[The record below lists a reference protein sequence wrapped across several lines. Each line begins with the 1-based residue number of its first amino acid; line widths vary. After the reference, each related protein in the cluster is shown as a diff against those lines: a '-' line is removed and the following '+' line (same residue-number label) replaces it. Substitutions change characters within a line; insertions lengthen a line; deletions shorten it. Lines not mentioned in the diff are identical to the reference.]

1 MRSKLIKNACLHQL
15 PVSVIY
21 SWTVSRLTWPQ
32 TLSVSIRNMS
42 KALPTTPWRVGVGSR
57 DRDRGRVGAFNEDWH
72 QVALF
77 SGLYSSSYLEMLTF
91 LAKEEVLS
99 EPRACESESGYVLRW
114 NEASHDMELQSVQ
127 SLLNLIM
134 QNIKSSHNLCGWKW
148 KAVAYCC
155 ML

>member
-1 MRSKLIKNACLHQL
+1 
-15 PVSVIY
+15 
-21 SWTVSRLTWPQ
+21 
-32 TLSVSIRNMS
+32 MS

-99 EPRACESESGYVLRW
+99 EPRACESESGYVLR
-114 NEASHDMELQSVQ
+114 
-127 SLLNLIM
+127 
-134 QNIKSSHNLCGWKW
+134 
-148 KAVAYCC
+148 
-155 ML
+155 